1 MPPTRQ
7 QIHVDRVLQGFSQ
20 AYIQDRAGFVWRDAM
35 PSFGVDAA
43 SGTYFKYTQ
52 KHWLMNS
59 MQRRTRGGPY
69 ARGGWELTTA
79 NYALDQWGLEKPMA
93 DEDVAEANEPLNIEE
108 DAVQWLE
115 MQNDINGE
123 ELFAAAFM
131 AKSIWTTD
139 DDNATTDWD
148 DASGKPITD
157 VQLAQRTVM
166 EDTGMTP
173 NAMVCGKIVKNAL
186 VLNAQ
191 ITDLIKYTQSALPRD
206 IEPLLAKALDLE
218 FLYVSTAAHDTTA
231 EGVTASIAPI
241 MDDDALVYYRAPKML
256 TKKTA
261 VAGSLFYW
269 QDGGGLGLYDRYRD
283 ESHKSDVAR
292 ITAYYDHFVIGAE
305 LGYFFFDVV

>member
-1 MPPTRQ
+1 MQPTRQ
-7 QIHVDRVLQGFSQ
+7 QIRIDRILQGFSQ

-69 ARGGWELTTA
+69 ARGGWELTPA
-79 NYALDQWGLEKPMA
+79 NYNLDQWGLEKPMA
-93 DEDVAEANEPLNIEE
+93 DEDVDEAQDPINIEE

-115 MQNDINGE
+115 MQNDLNGE

-139 DDNATTDWD
+139 DDNSTTDWD
-148 DASGKPITD
+148 DSNGKPITD

-173 NAMVCGKIVKNAL
+173 NSIVMGKIVMDAL

-191 ITDLIKYTQSALPRD
+191 ITDLIKYSGPALPRN
-206 IEPLLAKALDLE
+206 IREILAAGLGVE
-218 FLYVSTAAHDTTA
+218 NLYVSTAAHDTA
-231 EGVTASIAPI
+231 KEGVTASISPI
-241 MDDDALVYYRAPKML
+241 IDDDALVFYRKPML
-256 TKKTA
+256 AKKTP
-261 VAGSLFYW
+261 VAGALFFW
-269 QDGGGLGLYDRYRD
+269 EDGGGLGQYDRYRD
-283 ESHKSDVAR
+283 EGTKSDIAR